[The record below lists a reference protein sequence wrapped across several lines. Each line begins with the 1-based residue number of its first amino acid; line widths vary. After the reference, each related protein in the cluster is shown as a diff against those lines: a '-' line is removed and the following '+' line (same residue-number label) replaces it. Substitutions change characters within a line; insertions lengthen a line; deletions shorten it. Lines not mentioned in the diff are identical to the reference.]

1 MVDLKYLLRDSADEG
16 KIDTD
21 AMDLLYNSMANH
33 PVRPISDLSVLV
45 VSMPK
50 YYADQ
55 TTVDATKF
63 FHYKAWMEVDYY
75 ATRYL
80 TRRSRNSLMRG
91 RCPWRFFYKNMNT
104 APSGDVRSRWGSTEN
119 WRHAVYETFVDVR
132 VCTLYQGDLTES
144 YDAGVPHW
152 MHSSYCTLM
161 IDNVQGFESN
171 PRNVAEY
178 TGRARDLMVTSAPS
192 SVVESIH

>member
-1 MVDLKYLLRDSADEG
+1 MPNMVDLKYLLRDSADEG

-21 AMDLLYNSMANH
+21 AMDMLYNSMASH
-33 PVRPISDLSVLV
+33 HIRPISDLSVLV

-55 TTVDATKF
+55 TTVDATNDSI
-63 FHYKAWMEVDYY
+63 YKAWMEVDYY

-104 APSGDVRSRWGSTEN
+104 APSGEVRSRWGSNED
-119 WRHAVYETFVDVR
+119 WRHAVYDTFVDVR
-132 VCTLYQGDLTES
+132 VCTLYQGDLTET
-144 YDAGVPHW
+144 YDEDVTHW
-152 MHSSYCTLM
+152 IHRSYCRMM
-161 IDNVQGFESN
+161 IDNVRGFERSS
-171 PRNVAEY
+171 RNAAEY
-178 TGRARDLMVTSAPS
+178 TERAPDLMVTSAPS
-192 SVVESIH
+192 SVV